1 MYSIPTSS
9 DTGGGRELAHRQTQD
24 IDVRLMW
31 HPADDGCT
39 VVVESRA
46 DGTQVALDVG
56 DRPAL
61 AVYRHPFAY
70 AVSPDDSQAPTA
82 A

>member
-1 MYSIPTSS
+1 MYAISTSS
-9 DTGGGRELAHRQTQD
+9 DTGDARELARRQTQD

-31 HPADDGCT
+31 HPTDDRLT

-70 AVSPDDSQAPTA
+70 AVSPGDSQTPTA